1 MFEDEGSL
9 RRRPRGFRRK
19 HQMKSYPG
27 PSGFYPSSNG
37 YDGTSIAVKIHC
49 EYICLQD
56 TINHKLLQ
64 ELPNCYPQSYDYGY
78 GSPAATYAESW
89 NSYAAEAQYS
99 KISHGSMQDGTSSPL
114 QGANGSIEYT
124 GYQYNH
130 SPYVLDGGK
139 LFPNYYFEI
148 VNLKHK
154 ICNARKRQ

>member
-37 YDGTSIAVKIHC
+37 YDGTPIAVKNFLIYSC
-49 EYICLQD
+49 RQD
-56 TINHKLLQ
+56 TSTVNLNLLQ
-64 ELPNCYPQSYDYGY
+64 ELPNCYPQSYEYSY

-99 KISHGSMQDGTSSPL
+99 KMSHGSMQDGTSSPL
-114 QGANGSIEYT
+114 QGGNGSIEYP

-139 LFPNYYFEI
+139 LLI
-148 VNLKHK
+148 A
-154 ICNARKRQ
+154 IIGIRTTKR